1 MFNDVDDLERGVVTG
16 GELGHGLH
24 PAHLHFSEHFVIKRC
39 KTEFERD
46 RMSTS
51 TQVFVPIIA
60 QRGLEIVM
68 QRHRAP
74 QIPGEV
80 HEALSHGA
88 FLLRHHLWFWKAEPH
103 PNWKDLLRAHLDAIF
118 PHFNWKI
125 ILSALPDT
133 VNEVKIHGDA
143 TVANM
148 LYVDTLGWRWCDP
161 LDRPYVPGDPHVD
174 LGKMFQSLLGYE
186 AILLGQQTEVKLD
199 AKSALNLSLNLGLNY
214 TVGLAWCYIHVA
226 RLLRYQRPEV
236 RNIFT
241 RWLTEQLESLYDRV

>member
-1 MFNDVDDLERGVVTG
+1 MFNDVDGLERSVVTG

-39 KTEFERD
+39 RTEFERD
-46 RMSTS
+46 HVYTYPD
-51 TQVFVPIIA
+51 VFVPIITHK
-60 QRGLEIVM
+60 GLEIVM
-68 QRHRAP
+68 RRHRVP
-74 QIPGEV
+74 QIPSEV
-80 HEALSHGA
+80 QEVLSHGA
-88 FLLRHHLWFWKAEPH
+88 LLLRHHLWCWKAEPH
-103 PNWKDLLRAHLDAIF
+103 PNWKELLRAHLDSIF

-125 ILSALPDT
+125 ILSALPDEI
-133 VNEVKIHGDA
+133 NEVEIHGDA
-143 TVANM
+143 TVANA
-148 LYVDTLGWRWCDP
+148 LYVDKIGWRWCDP

-186 AILLGQQTEVKLD
+186 AILLGQQTVVKLD

-236 RNIFT
+236 RSIFT